1 MLKTMA
7 KVFPIQKAEKRG
19 DETEK
24 KKTMLFFF
32 LSIGDAVLTVS
43 HFVPIKD
50 ERYTRKR
57 KQASHFVAE
66 WNRTG
71 PEYINVEMFVEP
83 NLILLVVSSG
93 KFVSREGVEQTHTD
107 LQEMITKKFPD
118 LKIRVTSETFFS
130 PFSPYQRWAE
140 GNLGTAIHGATAA

>member
-32 LSIGDAVLTVS
+32 FSIGDAVLTVS

-57 KQASHFVAE
+57 KQAPHFVAE

-93 KFVSREGVEQTHTD
+93 KFVSREGVEQTHTV

-130 PFSPYQRWAE
+130 PFAP
-140 GNLGTAIHGATAA
+140 